1 MNKNTTISILIFTF
15 AFLFVH
21 SELDIAEC
29 HEHLHT
35 NHDFCVLVQDTLP
48 VKLNINVNFDLYNN
62 IIADTFQTNNVTL
75 LTNNFYFF
83 PDRNKSTLIEDP
95 LYIKHQSF
103 LI

>member
-1 MNKNTTISILIFTF
+1 MFI
-15 AFLFVH
+15 H

-29 HEHLHT
+29 HEHLHA

-48 VKLNINVNFDLYNN
+48 VKQNINVQFNLFNHL
-62 IIADTFQTNNVTL
+62 IEGTFETIDISL
-75 LTNNFYFF
+75 LTNNFYFS
-83 PDRNKSTLIEDP
+83 PDENKSLLQEDP